1 MATLKLGMQQGLQG
15 QTRAQRQG
23 DFKDN
28 STIETNLC
36 CFVLHLYTYLSM
48 KESSF
53 FWFVV
58 MRSTEPGCFR
68 SGSCFFGKLSMRRG
82 AWAWFH
88 DVWKCGPKV
97 LEY

>member
-1 MATLKLGMQQGLQG
+1 MQQGLQG

-28 STIETNLC
+28 STIETNFGELC
-36 CFVLHLYTYLSM
+36 CFVLHLYYLSI

-58 MRSTEPGCFR
+58 MRSTEPGFLIYIEII
-68 SGSCFFGKLSMRRG
+68 FNYM
-82 AWAWFH
+82 H
-88 DVWKCGPKV
+88 
-97 LEY
+97 